1 MKKSKRIRIIG
12 LVILALFSY
21 VVLAKHFKDVG
32 AIDEATT
39 TTEIK
44 PYEDPTG
51 DVRKFFGIWM
61 TSGYSLQPKPN
72 NYVLVNKPITLYTD
86 QGRSLITRLATLLLS
101 SKYQWFETTDGKKW
115 SKVSRKNGGDKKNLT
130 VTPDTVG
137 TKYYQQRTAWYV
149 QILGSDPAFWD
160 PKIFS
165 HVAAVHALPTPVDA
179 ESIEVTTDDDYLYNR
194 ANEVVLN
201 QTYARA
207 EPTPADF
214 TGTITWSVDNTNLAT
229 IDKNTGLITANTEG
243 RSGPVKVIATVDNPN
258 GNDFSEH
265 TSITVGGGLEDQTVK
280 AGKTATFD
288 IQGNIGE
295 LDDDDGEGN
304 TSDYTV
310 KWYKK
315 DPITKVETK
324 LNVDPQSL
332 SYTTPETTLDDDG
345 TLFRAIIKVNYGNKS
360 YVYETN
366 EAMLYV
372 IPDGGPNMELTNQL
386 TNETYNDGSNTDTM
400 LFDVIN
406 NDVVN
411 YSDTVTNKSTSGTLS
426 NATYVLPLRKNTRVT
441 SIKVDGAEIATDKYK
456 ININKQ
462 TNNTDLLIPDLNFK
476 INESH
481 KIEVSTTVADI
492 TAKESF
498 QVIPYIR
505 GTDDDGDDYQKTGR
519 DEFINYS
526 TNDIKTETKPI
537 NYGTINT
544 ISTNPKIA
552 RQAELNLPNN
562 VIEIDDNRR
571 NKTPVTVTLSQNG
584 EFIEDKTGS
593 ILSGHLRYYQDKD
606 SKNLLIEPTVI
617 GQTKQDEA
625 LQSIGWDKDNGVL
638 LYMESKWNSA
648 GTYKTVLDW
657 TIQDSIEN

>member
-1 MKKSKRIRIIG
+1 M
-12 LVILALFSY
+12 
-21 VVLAKHFKDVG
+21 
-32 AIDEATT
+32 
-39 TTEIK
+39 
-44 PYEDPTG
+44 
-51 DVRKFFGIWM
+51 
-61 TSGYSLQPKPN
+61 
-72 NYVLVNKPITLYTD
+72 
-86 QGRSLITRLATLLLS
+86 
-101 SKYQWFETTDGKKW
+101 
-115 SKVSRKNGGDKKNLT
+115 
-130 VTPDTVG
+130 
-137 TKYYQQRTAWYV
+137 
-149 QILGSDPAFWD
+149 
-160 PKIFS
+160 
-165 HVAAVHALPTPVDA
+165 
-179 ESIEVTTDDDYLYNR
+179 
-194 ANEVVLN
+194 
-201 QTYARA
+201 
-207 EPTPADF
+207 
-214 TGTITWSVDNTNLAT
+214 
-229 IDKNTGLITANTEG
+229 
-243 RSGPVKVIATVDNPN
+243 
-258 GNDFSEH
+258 
-265 TSITVGGGLEDQTVK
+265 
-280 AGKTATFD
+280 
-288 IQGNIGE
+288 
-295 LDDDDGEGN
+295 
-304 TSDYTV
+304 
-310 KWYKK
+310 
-315 DPITKVETK
+315 
-324 LNVDPQSL
+324 
-332 SYTTPETTLDDDG
+332 DDDG

>member
-1 MKKSKRIRIIG
+1 MKKPKKIRIIG

-21 VVLAKHFKDVG
+21 VVLAKHFKDVD

-44 PYEDPTG
+44 PYAEPTG
-51 DVRKFFGIWM
+51 DVRKFLGIWM
-61 TSGYSLQPKPN
+61 SSGYSLQPKPN

-86 QGRSLITRLATLLLS
+86 QGRSLITRLATLFLS

-115 SKVSRKNGGDKKNLT
+115 SKISRKNGGEKKNLT
-130 VTPDTVG
+130 VTPNTVG

-149 QILGSDPAFWD
+149 QLFGSDPAIWD

-165 HVAAVHALPTPVDA
+165 HVAAVHTLATPVDA
-179 ESIEVTTDDDYLYNR
+179 ESLEVTTDDDYLYNV
-194 ANEVVLN
+194 ANEVVVN

-207 EPTPADF
+207 EPTPANF

-229 IDKNTGLITANTEG
+229 IDKDTGLITANTDG
-243 RSGPVKVIATVDNPN
+243 RSGPVKVIATVNNPS

-265 TSITVGGGLEDQTVK
+265 TFITVGGGLEDQTVK

-288 IQGNIGE
+288 LQGNIGE

-310 KWYKK
+310 QWYKK
-315 DPITKVETK
+315 NPITNVETK
-324 LNVDPQSL
+324 LDVNPQSV

-345 TLFRAIIKVNYGNKS
+345 TLFRAVIKVNYGNKP
-360 YVYETN
+360 YIYKTN

-372 IPDGGPNMELTNQL
+372 TPEGGPNLEMTNKL

-400 LFDVIN
+400 LFDVVN
-406 NDVVN
+406 NDVIDH
-411 YSDTVTNKSTSGTLS
+411 SDTVTNKSTSGTLS
-426 NATYVLPLRKNTRVT
+426 NATYVLPLHNNTRVI
-441 SIKVDGAEIATDKYK
+441 SIKVDGQEIDADKYK
-456 ININKQ
+456 VNANKQ
-462 TNNTDLLIPDLNFK
+462 TNNINLLIPDLNFK

-481 KIEVSTTVADI
+481 KIEVSTIVADI

-498 QVIPYIR
+498 QSIPYIY
-505 GTDDDGDDYQKTGR
+505 GKDDDGDKYQKVGR
-519 DEFINYS
+519 DEIINYS
-526 TNDIKTETKPI
+526 MNNIKTETKPI

-544 ISTNPKIA
+544 ISANPKIA
-552 RQAELNLPNN
+552 RQSELNLPNN
-562 VIEIDDNRR
+562 VIDIDDTRR

-584 EFIEDKTGS
+584 EFTEEKTGS
-593 ILSGHLRYYQDKD
+593 ILSGHLRYYKDDD
-606 SKNLLIEPTVI
+606 SKNLLTEPTVI
-617 GQTKQDEA
+617 KQTKQDEA

-657 TIQDSIEN
+657 TIQDSI